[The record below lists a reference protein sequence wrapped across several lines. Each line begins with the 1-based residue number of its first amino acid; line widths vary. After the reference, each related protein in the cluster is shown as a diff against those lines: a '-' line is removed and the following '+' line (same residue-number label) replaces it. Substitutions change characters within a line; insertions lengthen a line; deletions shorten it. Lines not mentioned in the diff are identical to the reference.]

1 MTSSGRVP
9 TLSFAWEGFLTP
21 ERSMA
26 QDRIHVQLTIRVGQ
40 LFTLGSIDISP
51 GSHPLAVGNL
61 NNVRLSASQVSKVIS
76 ILSQHNICC
85 CFVEKFAL
93 IYYSA
98 NREPNGR
105 VLCVPDK
112 DHESYCAVIYAQ
124 YLTNI
129 HVSKLLE
136 GWYQKLWSQS

>member
-1 MTSSGRVP
+1 MSTGSYTLVYHSGAIAVVFFTSLATSNGQEMTSSGRVP

-98 NREPNGR
+98 NREPN
-105 VLCVPDK
+105 VLYMYVFFM
-112 DHESYCAVIYAQ
+112 
-124 YLTNI
+124 L
-129 HVSKLLE
+129 
-136 GWYQKLWSQS
+136 